1 MSTLKHQKLRLLW
14 YLTSFLLTIIL
25 FYHVFFFFFL
35 IIDLH
40 FLITTVIA
48 KYFNPTEEHLIP
60 RGITTEEAK
69 AEIETSQ

>member
-1 MSTLKHQKLRLLW
+1 MVFNFV
-14 YLTSFLLTIIL
+14 LTDNNTIL
-25 FYHVFFFFFL
+25 PCLFFFFL

>member
-1 MSTLKHQKLRLLW
+1 MVSNFV
-14 YLTSFLLTIIL
+14 LTDNNTIL
-25 FYHVFFFFFL
+25 PCFFFFFL